1 MKTVVMVLCMAG
13 VALAQQRSK
22 PQQEPPATDRAA
34 LGKPKKNK
42 EDVDVSIKTGT
53 EIAYDDNFLDLND
66 KQIKQL
72 EDGTGAPGK
81 FKIDKPEDFVYSVW
95 AEIKVKGRW
104 IGDTT
109 HAGLKVHP
117 YFYLS
122 NSIANYEEYELFVR
136 QDLGRHEA
144 GLEYKLDRDVY
155 LREMRHLVQ
164 GVTTSQPYDSA
175 RYMEH
180 EVEPYYVHHLSEMF
194 DLRGSAGYRL
204 KDFNSDFDFRD
215 LSGFFIGAGP
225 MVNLGKGFSAF
236 LRYEFSDMKANP
248 GPPQPLIGWADP
260 DTSYRQHEIQMGGTV
275 DLLQNTLELSLK
287 YRLEFREYTTSQS
300 PALDPDHADRNDL
313 RHKVSFKAR
322 YRISKSWAIRLEY
335 TYWLVDSHRPHA
347 DDSVTN
353 EPGDST
359 RNVISI
365 GATFVF

>member
-22 PQQEPPATDRAA
+22 TQQEPPATDRAA
-34 LGKPKKNK
+34 LGKPKKNP
-42 EDVDVSIKTGT
+42 EAVDVTIKTGT

-81 FKIDKPEDFVYSVW
+81 FKIYKPEDFVYSVW

-109 HAGLKVHP
+109 HAGVKVHP
-117 YFYLS
+117 FFYLS
-122 NSIANYEEYELFVR
+122 NSIANYEEYEIYVR

-144 GLEYKLDRDVY
+144 GIEYQLDRDVY
-155 LREMRHLVQ
+155 LREMRHFIQ

-180 EVEPYYVHHLSEMF
+180 EVEPYYTHRLSEMF

-204 KDFNSDFDFRD
+204 KDFNPDFDFRD
-215 LSGFFIGAGP
+215 LSGYFVTVGP
-225 MVNLGKGFSAF
+225 MVNLGNGFTAF
-236 LRYEFSDMKANP
+236 FRYEFSDMQSGAKLSIPN
-248 GPPQPLIGWADP
+248 QWTDP
-260 DTSYRQHEIQMGGTV
+260 DTSYRQHELLIGGAV
-275 DLLQNTLELSLK
+275 DLLKNALELSLK
-287 YRLEFREYTTSQS
+287 YRIAFREYTTNHSG
-300 PALDPDHADRNDL
+300 AEDPDHADRDDM
-313 RHKVSFKAR
+313 RHKLSFKAR
-322 YRISKSWAIRLEY
+322 YKLSKSWSVRLEY
-335 TYWLVDSHRPHA
+335 TFWKVDSHRPFA
-347 DDSVTN
+347 DDTVTS
-353 EPGDST
+353 EPGNST

-365 GATFVF
+365 GAIFAF